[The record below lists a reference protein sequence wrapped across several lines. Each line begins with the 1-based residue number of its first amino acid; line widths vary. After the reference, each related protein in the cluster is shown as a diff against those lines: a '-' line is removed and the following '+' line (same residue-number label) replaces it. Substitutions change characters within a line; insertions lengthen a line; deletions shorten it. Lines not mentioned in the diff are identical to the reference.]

1 MRDQLILRVV
11 SKFLIPVIILFALY
25 VQFHGELGPGGGFQA
40 GVIMASALIVHMLV
54 FGIEETRRIAP
65 VPVLR
70 ALAAVGALLFGG
82 TGVASLL
89 LGANYLDYD
98 VLGSTPVAGQH
109 IGIIIIELGVG
120 ITVAATMVLL
130 CFLFVARVRQ
140 P

>member
-1 MRDQLILRVV
+1 MENQLILRVV
-11 SKFLIPVIILFALY
+11 CKFLIPVIVLFALY
-25 VQFHGELGPGGGFQA
+25 VQFHGEYGPGGGFQA
-40 GVIMASALIVHMLV
+40 GVILASALIVHMLV

-70 ALAAVGALLFGG
+70 WLAAFGALLYGG
-82 TGVASLL
+82 VGVASML

-98 VLGSTPVAGQH
+98 VLGSNPIAGQH

-120 ITVAATMVLL
+120 ITVAATMILL

-140 P
+140 S

>member
-11 SKFLIPVIILFALY
+11 SKFLIPVIVLFALY

-40 GVIMASALIVHMLV
+40 GVIAASALIVHMLV

-70 ALAAVGALLFGG
+70 ALAAFGALLYGG
-82 TGVASLL
+82 TGVVSLL

-98 VLGSTPVAGQH
+98 VLGPSPVAGQH
-109 IGIIIIELGVG
+109 IGIIVIELGVG
-120 ITVAATMVLL
+120 IAVASTMVLL
-130 CFLFVARVRQ
+130 CFLFVSRVRQ

>member
-54 FGIEETRRIAP
+54 FGIEETQRIAP
-65 VPVLR
+65 LPVLR
-70 ALAAVGALLFGG
+70 ALAALGALIYGG

-89 LGANYLDYD
+89 LGANFLDYD
-98 VLGSTPVAGQH
+98 VLGPSPVAGQH
-109 IGIIIIELGVG
+109 IGIIVIELGVG

-140 P
+140 T